1 MSLPKSLD
9 AQAESKYTNPYAVDV
24 IRTKRRDL
32 VYGISHTE
40 DLLNLLVTHGV
51 ITAVKRSIVLTL
63 RSRKDQNSRILDIVE
78 SRGERACRKF
88 FHPCLMLAEPELY
101 QRIKTFVG
109 DVNEHF
115 QDPRRQLIGYLLE
128 MDKVIKTSQNEPR
141 RTNNRRN
148 ILELKKVEDKLTK
161 GMSDL
166 IQLIATNGD
175 MALLEKFLND
185 TDINTVNSSKNTL
198 LHVAAE
204 HGNVSA
210 AELLICK
217 GAKVDLQNNTGCTA
231 LHRAASRG
239 HTDIVKALI
248 QAGAPIHVV
257 DDQGRTPVHLAA
269 EQLQL
274 ESVSVLVKEEASQ
287 PESLRKNTFLHMAG
301 REDNWKLMEL
311 LLQNGAPVDAM
322 NNQMNTALFYAVQE
336 SNSKAVE
343 VLLNAGAKVNF
354 DIINEA
360 LKSKQDTI
368 LQLLLDKS
376 QGFLGE
382 DVLGPALFTTV
393 RLNQDRMMDLLI
405 KGGADVNIW
414 NKKRYTPLL
423 LSAELGHT
431 EVFRV
436 LVAENADLDVR
447 LSDFSSALHLG
458 VQSGNTSIV
467 RALLEKGMDPD
478 IKTVKGFTPLHV
490 AAHYDR
496 AEIVALL
503 VKGGAQV
510 NSVDQQG
517 LTPLHIASQLAHTDV
532 VVQLVQGKAATEVKD
547 RQGRTALHLAAHS
560 GGKSSL
566 IDLLLSANSN
576 VNVSDNEKKTALH
589 LAAMDGDKHV
599 VASLLS
605 HKAKV
610 LVRDM
615 DGSTPLHYAAAGG
628 HASIVSILLRS
639 VNNRGLEDRNAW
651 RKTSLHVA
659 AEKGHDGVVVVLLET
674 GAKVNATDQSKD
686 TPLHCAARGGHPSVV
701 ERLLNWGQTGPKGQQ
716 NMVNLQ
722 MTNKVGKTALQVAE
736 SENSP
741 QHENIS
747 IILKKRML
755 LIK

>member
-51 ITAVKRSIVLTL
+51 ITAVKRSI
-63 RSRKDQNSRILDIVE
+63 
-78 SRGERACRKF
+78 
-88 FHPCLMLAEPELY
+88 
-101 QRIKTFVG
+101 
-109 DVNEHF
+109 
-115 QDPRRQLIGYLLE
+115 
-128 MDKVIKTSQNEPR
+128 
-141 RTNNRRN
+141 
-148 ILELKKVEDKLTK
+148 
-161 GMSDL
+161 
-166 IQLIATNGD
+166 LIATNGD

-343 VLLNAGAKVNF
+343 VLLNAGAK
-354 DIINEA
+354 
-360 LKSKQDTI
+360 
-368 LQLLLDKS
+368 
-376 QGFLGE
+376 
-382 DVLGPALFTTV
+382 
-393 RLNQDRMMDLLI
+393 
-405 KGGADVNIW
+405 
-414 NKKRYTPLL
+414 
-423 LSAELGHT
+423 
-431 EVFRV
+431 
-436 LVAENADLDVR
+436 
-447 LSDFSSALHLG
+447 
-458 VQSGNTSIV
+458 
-467 RALLEKGMDPD
+467 
-478 IKTVKGFTPLHV
+478 TVKGFTPLHV

-510 NSVDQQG
+510 TVTLSVCEMIQCVT
-517 LTPLHIASQLAHTDV
+517 LLRDV
-532 VVQLVQGKAATEVKD
+532 LCLEVKD

-560 GGKSSL
+560 GGKS
-566 IDLLLSANSN
+566 
-576 VNVSDNEKKTALH
+576 VNRFL
-589 LAAMDGDKHV
+589 
-599 VASLLS
+599 
-605 HKAKV
+605 
-610 LVRDM
+610 
-615 DGSTPLHYAAAGG
+615 
-628 HASIVSILLRS
+628 
-639 VNNRGLEDRNAW
+639 
-651 RKTSLHVA
+651 
-659 AEKGHDGVVVVLLET
+659 
-674 GAKVNATDQSKD
+674 
-686 TPLHCAARGGHPSVV
+686 
-701 ERLLNWGQTGPKGQQ
+701 
-716 NMVNLQ
+716 
-722 MTNKVGKTALQVAE
+722 
-736 SENSP
+736 
-741 QHENIS
+741 
-747 IILKKRML
+747 
-755 LIK
+755 

>member
-1 MSLPKSLD
+1 SNKW
-9 AQAESKYTNPYAVDV
+9 
-24 IRTKRRDL
+24 R
-32 VYGISHTE
+32 H
-40 DLLNLLVTHGV
+40 
-51 ITAVKRSIVLTL
+51 
-63 RSRKDQNSRILDIVE
+63 
-78 SRGERACRKF
+78 
-88 FHPCLMLAEPELY
+88 
-101 QRIKTFVG
+101 
-109 DVNEHF
+109 
-115 QDPRRQLIGYLLE
+115 
-128 MDKVIKTSQNEPR
+128 
-141 RTNNRRN
+141 
-148 ILELKKVEDKLTK
+148 
-161 GMSDL
+161 
-166 IQLIATNGD
+166 
-175 MALLEKFLND
+175 
-185 TDINTVNSSKNTL
+185 
-198 LHVAAE
+198 
-204 HGNVSA
+204 
-210 AELLICK
+210 
-217 GAKVDLQNNTGCTA
+217 VDLQNNTGCTA

-311 LLQNGAPVDAM
+311 L
-322 NNQMNTALFYAVQE
+322 
-336 SNSKAVE
+336 
-343 VLLNAGAKVNF
+343 
-354 DIINEA
+354 
-360 LKSKQDTI
+360 
-368 LQLLLDKS
+368 
-376 QGFLGE
+376 
-382 DVLGPALFTTV
+382 
-393 RLNQDRMMDLLI
+393 
-405 KGGADVNIW
+405 
-414 NKKRYTPLL
+414 
-423 LSAELGHT
+423 
-431 EVFRV
+431 V

-496 AEIVALL
+496 AEI
-503 VKGGAQV
+503 
-510 NSVDQQG
+510 
-517 LTPLHIASQLAHTDV
+517 
-532 VVQLVQGKAATEVKD
+532 GKAATEVKD

>member
-1 MSLPKSLD
+1 MNYRR
-9 AQAESKYTNPYAVDV
+9 EV
-24 IRTKRRDL
+24 IVSWD
-32 VYGISHTE
+32 
-40 DLLNLLVTHGV
+40 
-51 ITAVKRSIVLTL
+51 AVKIL
-63 RSRKDQNSRILDIVE
+63 RANPHRRETNYFLSVCNKRKIQ
-78 SRGERACRKF
+78 K
-88 FHPCLMLAEPELY
+88 
-101 QRIKTFVG
+101 
-109 DVNEHF
+109 
-115 QDPRRQLIGYLLE
+115 
-128 MDKVIKTSQNEPR
+128 
-141 RTNNRRN
+141 NRRN

-274 ESVSVLVKEEASQ
+274 ESVS
-287 PESLRKNTFLHMAG
+287 
-301 REDNWKLMEL
+301 
-311 LLQNGAPVDAM
+311 
-322 NNQMNTALFYAVQE
+322 
-336 SNSKAVE
+336 
-343 VLLNAGAKVNF
+343 
-354 DIINEA
+354 
-360 LKSKQDTI
+360 
-368 LQLLLDKS
+368 
-376 QGFLGE
+376 
-382 DVLGPALFTTV
+382 
-393 RLNQDRMMDLLI
+393 
-405 KGGADVNIW
+405 
-414 NKKRYTPLL
+414 
-423 LSAELGHT
+423 
-431 EVFRV
+431 
-436 LVAENADLDVR
+436 
-447 LSDFSSALHLG
+447 
-458 VQSGNTSIV
+458 
-467 RALLEKGMDPD
+467 
-478 IKTVKGFTPLHV
+478 
-490 AAHYDR
+490 
-496 AEIVALL
+496 
-503 VKGGAQV
+503 
-510 NSVDQQG
+510 
-517 LTPLHIASQLAHTDV
+517 
-532 VVQLVQGKAATEVKD
+532 
-547 RQGRTALHLAAHS
+547 
-560 GGKSSL
+560 
-566 IDLLLSANSN
+566 
-576 VNVSDNEKKTALH
+576 TALH

-716 NMVNLQ
+716 NMVNLSAYTRAEQ
-722 MTNKVGKTALQVAE
+722 YIEIQDILSFLFYKELQYC
-736 SENSP
+736 
-741 QHENIS
+741 
-747 IILKKRML
+747 LY
-755 LIK
+755 

>member
-1 MSLPKSLD
+1 
-9 AQAESKYTNPYAVDV
+9 
-24 IRTKRRDL
+24 
-32 VYGISHTE
+32 
-40 DLLNLLVTHGV
+40 
-51 ITAVKRSIVLTL
+51 
-63 RSRKDQNSRILDIVE
+63 
-78 SRGERACRKF
+78 
-88 FHPCLMLAEPELY
+88 MLAEPELY

-141 RTNNRRN
+141 RTNVLLSPGLKARIQKNRRN

-360 LKSKQDTI
+360 LKCS
-368 LQLLLDKS
+368 
-376 QGFLGE
+376 G
-382 DVLGPALFTTV
+382 DVL
-393 RLNQDRMMDLLI
+393 Q
-405 KGGADVNIW
+405 K
-414 NKKRYTPLL
+414 
-423 LSAELGHT
+423 
-431 EVFRV
+431 V

-510 NSVDQQG
+510 TVTLSVCEMIQCVT
-517 LTPLHIASQLAHTDV
+517 LLRDV
-532 VVQLVQGKAATEVKD
+532 LLKD
-547 RQGRTALHLAAHS
+547 RQGRTALDW
-560 GGKSSL
+560 
-566 IDLLLSANSN
+566 ISN
-576 VNVSDNEKKTALH
+576 MFDFLT
-589 LAAMDGDKHV
+589 
-599 VASLLS
+599 
-605 HKAKV
+605 
-610 LVRDM
+610 
-615 DGSTPLHYAAAGG
+615 T
-628 HASIVSILLRS
+628 I
-639 VNNRGLEDRNAW
+639 
-651 RKTSLHVA
+651 
-659 AEKGHDGVVVVLLET
+659 
-674 GAKVNATDQSKD
+674 Q
-686 TPLHCAARGGHPSVV
+686 
-701 ERLLNWGQTGPKGQQ
+701 
-716 NMVNLQ
+716 
-722 MTNKVGKTALQVAE
+722 
-736 SENSP
+736 
-741 QHENIS
+741 
-747 IILKKRML
+747 L
-755 LIK
+755 LIGSWS